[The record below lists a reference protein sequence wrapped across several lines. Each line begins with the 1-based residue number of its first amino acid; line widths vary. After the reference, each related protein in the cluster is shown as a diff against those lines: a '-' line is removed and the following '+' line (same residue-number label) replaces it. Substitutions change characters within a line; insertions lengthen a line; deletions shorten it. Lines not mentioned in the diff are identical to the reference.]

1 MTRKSATYVTTGGV
15 TVVGFPVTVTMTVE
29 TSSFGV
35 VYGFVIVDVLVM
47 TGVGRVVYFVLVV

>member
-1 MTRKSATYVTTGGV
+1 
-15 TVVGFPVTVTMTVE
+15 MTVE